1 MNVLIFDISDVAE
14 SNDSFTFHHHRWKG
28 TSLGVDDFILRT
40 VAAVAALASGADR

>member
-14 SNDSFTFHHHRWKG
+14 SNDSFIFHHHRWKG

-40 VAAVAALASGADR
+40 VATVAALASGADR